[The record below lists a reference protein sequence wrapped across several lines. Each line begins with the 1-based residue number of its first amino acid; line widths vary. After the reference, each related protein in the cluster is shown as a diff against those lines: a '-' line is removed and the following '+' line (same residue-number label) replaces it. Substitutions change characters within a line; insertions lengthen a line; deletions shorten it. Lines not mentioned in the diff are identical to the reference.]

1 MNSKKL
7 SILFALGIGTVI
19 FLGLSLSLMPAAAT
33 SQQVALQSGTIHIL
47 QATATNSTSTST
59 STVTNQTSAGP
70 LGFIT
75 SPVVAWVKLALAPYI
90 GEPPKIPFAT
100 FFTLGVAT
108 CLALISSTAAKLL
121 VDYDMVKSS
130 MKEVQA
136 WQKEMNAARKA
147 KDDQTIAKLT
157 KKQAAMMK
165 QQSRASMEQMKVTA
179 VTFVPFLI
187 IWYLLNA
194 VLGTTIIAY
203 APFPLPIMGTD
214 LKFFYWYLLCSFAMN
229 FPLMR
234 IFGIGMSDT

>member
-1 MNSKKL
+1 MTSKKL
-7 SILFALGIGTVI
+7 SLIFALAICAVV
-19 FLGLSLSLMPAAAT
+19 FLGISLSLMPTAAT
-33 SQQVALQSGTIHIL
+33 SGQVALQPGIIHVL
-47 QATATNSTSTST
+47 QTATTNSTSTATNKT
-59 STVTNQTSAGP
+59 SSGP
-70 LGFIT
+70 LDFIT
-75 SPVVAWVKLALAPYI
+75 APIVAWVKVALAPYI
-90 GEPPKIPFAT
+90 GEPPRIPFAT
-100 FFTLGVAT
+100 LFTLGVAT
-108 CLALISSTAAKLL
+108 CMALISSTAAKLL

-147 KDDQTIAKLT
+147 KDDQTLAKLT
-157 KKQAAMMK
+157 KKQAGMMK

-194 VLGTTIIAY
+194 VLGANTIAY
-203 APFPLPIMGTD
+203 APFPIPVMGTD